1 MHKLLTTLIL
11 TTLSLY
17 LSATVRVTNLSIEGR
32 QDSPLG
38 IDVKTPSLG
47 WRLMADDGLFRV
59 CQTQYHI
66 LVASSELLLSQ
77 DKGDIWDQTTVS
89 D

>member
-1 MHKLLTTLIL
+1 MHKLLTTIIL
-11 TTLSLY
+11 SIIA
-17 LSATVRVTNLSIEGR
+17 LSAFSTVRVTNLSIEGR

-38 IDVKTPSLG
+38 IDAKTPSLG

-77 DKGDIWDQTTVS
+77 DKGDIWDHT
-89 D
+89 